1 MATFLK
7 THLSSHSS
15 SNGEVEKNPSKTLYP
30 KGKEGSFP
38 FWYCAKTGIYSSK
51 HPTITLPDNPFLD
64 VVSFIFT
71 HKNGG
76 VLALVDSITGIS
88 ISYSELYPMVK
99 SIASGLHQRGFSQ
112 GVSVIRVPEILVS
125 SDNFSESSDFNELI
139 SSDPNWDSRV
149 KISQQDTAAILYS
162 SGTMGAGKG
171 VILTHGNFIT
181 MMELF
186 VRFEASQYEY
196 LSSENVYLAV
206 VPMFHVYG
214 LSLFV
219 MGLLSLG
226 TTIVVMRKFNA
237 DEMVKA
243 IERYGV
249 THFPTVPP
257 LLMVLT
263 GRAKN
268 SALSGMK
275 SLKQVSCGAAPVS
288 MKLIE
293 DFVRTLPSVD
303 FIQITCSHLLKH
315 ALERKI
321 SWLCDVSSGY
331 VSNRSALSQLNPSKK
346 NRSQFV
352 VQGYGMAESTAIAT
366 RGYNTEKLHNYSSVG
381 LLAPNMQAK
390 VVDWITGSP
399 LPPNYMGELWLSGP
413 GVMKVP
419 NFFNVTDAIYLKILK
434 CCLSS
439 KRILYL
445 ALHLPGYL
453 NNLEAT
459 KSTVDGNGWLH
470 TGDIAYFDEEGYLYV
485 IDRLKEIIKYKGFQI
500 APAYL
505 EAVLVSHPDI
515 IDTAVTGIVTL
526 LELIH
531 FVVIRLFRARDEE
544 TGKIP
549 VAFVVKRDGCALS
562 QTDVIDFVS
571 KQVAP
576 YKKIRKVYFR
586 ASIPRLQL
594 ERFLERN

>member
-1 MATFLK
+1 MVKLR
-7 THLSSHSS
+7 
-15 SNGEVEKNPSKTLYP
+15 KTLYP
-30 KGKEGSFP
+30 KGNEGSFP

-71 HKNGG
+71 HKNSG

-99 SIASGLHQRGFSQ
+99 SIASGLHQRGVSQ
-112 GVSVIRVPEILVS
+112 GDVVLILLPNSIYFPVILLGVLSLGATVTTMNPFSSLLEIKKQALDCGITLAFTTNDKVAKLFTLGVPVIRVPEILVS

-149 KISQQDTAAILYS
+149 SKIQQQFCI
-162 SGTMGAGKG
+162 
-171 VILTHGNFIT
+171 H
-181 MMELF
+181 
-186 VRFEASQYEY
+186 R
-196 LSSENVYLAV
+196 
-206 VPMFHVYG
+206 
-214 LSLFV
+214 
-219 MGLLSLG
+219 
-226 TTIVVMRKFNA
+226 
-237 DEMVKA
+237 
-243 IERYGV
+243 
-249 THFPTVPP
+249 
-257 LLMVLT
+257 
-263 GRAKN
+263 
-268 SALSGMK
+268 
-275 SLKQVSCGAAPVS
+275 
-288 MKLIE
+288 
-293 DFVRTLPSVD
+293 
-303 FIQITCSHLLKH
+303 
-315 ALERKI
+315 
-321 SWLCDVSSGY
+321 
-331 VSNRSALSQLNPSKK
+331 K

-505 EAVLVSHPDI
+505 EVVLVSHPDI
-515 IDTAVTGIVTL
+515 IDAAVTGCICRQ
-526 LELIH
+526 ES
-531 FVVIRLFRARDEE
+531 
-544 TGKIP
+544 
-549 VAFVVKRDGCALS
+549 CALS

-571 KQVAP
+571 KQVDP

-586 ASIPRLQL
+586 ASIPRSAAGKILRKELKNLLTSKLYCLFINCSAL
-594 ERFLERN
+594 ELPNKARRTGEI